1 VSRLDDAVYA
11 LRSGR
16 FIMIHDDESREDEV
30 DLVMAAQFVRPKN
43 VAEMR
48 SMAGGMICL
57 AISNETARILGLMY
71 MHEML
76 RHISTNNF
84 TLSKIIFGIAP
95 YGDKPSFSI
104 SINHID
110 TYTGITDADRA
121 LTINEMAKI
130 CAEMN
135 NDGRDQF
142 VRYFR
147 TPGHVPLL
155 IAAEG
160 LIQERMGHT
169 ELGVYLMKLA
179 NLVPS
184 VVICEMLDSETYKAL
199 NLRKAK
205 EISIKRGIPILQANE
220 IKQYNG
226 LKR

>member
-1 VSRLDDAVYA
+1 MSRLDDAIYA
-11 LRSGR
+11 LRSGK

-30 DLVMAAQFVRPKN
+30 DLVMAAQYVRPRS
-43 VAEMR
+43 VAEIR
-48 SMAGGMICL
+48 IMAGGMICL
-57 AISNETARILGLMY
+57 AISNETARVLGLMY

-76 RHISTNNF
+76 RRISTNNF
-84 TLSKIIFGIAP
+84 TLSKMIFGIAP
-95 YGDKPSFSI
+95 YGDRPSSSI

-121 LTINEMAKI
+121 LTINEMAKL

-135 NDGRDQF
+135 NDSRDQF

-155 IAAEG
+155 IAAKG
-160 LIQERMGHT
+160 LIQERTGHT
-169 ELGVYLMKLA
+169 EMAVYLMKLA

-184 VVICEMLDSETYKAL
+184 VMICEMLDSETFRAL
-199 NLRKAK
+199 NIRKAK
-205 EISIKRGIPILQANE
+205 EVSIKQDIPILQANE

>member
-169 ELGVYLMKLA
+169 EMGVYLMKLA

>member
-1 VSRLDDAVYA
+1 MSRLDDAVYA

-155 IAAEG
+155 IAAKG
-160 LIQERMGHT
+160 LIRERMGHT

-199 NLRKAK
+199 NLRKAE

>member
-1 VSRLDDAVYA
+1 MSRLDDAVYA

-169 ELGVYLMKLA
+169 EMGVYLMKLA

>member
-155 IAAEG
+155 IAAKG
-160 LIQERMGHT
+160 LIEERMGHT

-199 NLRKAK
+199 NIRKAK
-205 EISIKRGIPILQANE
+205 EISIKRDIPILQANE

>member
-1 VSRLDDAVYA
+1 
-11 LRSGR
+11 
-16 FIMIHDDESREDEV
+16 
-30 DLVMAAQFVRPKN
+30 
-43 VAEMR
+43 
-48 SMAGGMICL
+48 
-57 AISNETARILGLMY
+57 
-71 MHEML
+71 
-76 RHISTNNF
+76 
-84 TLSKIIFGIAP
+84 
-95 YGDKPSFSI
+95 
-104 SINHID
+104 
-110 TYTGITDADRA
+110 
-121 LTINEMAKI
+121 
-130 CAEMN
+130 MN

-155 IAAEG
+155 IAAKG

-199 NLRKAK
+199 NIRKAK
-205 EISIKRGIPILQANE
+205 EISVKRDIPILQANE

>member
-1 VSRLDDAVYA
+1 MSSLDDAVYA

-30 DLVMAAQFVRPKN
+30 DLVMAAQFVRPRS

-48 SMAGGMICL
+48 NMAGGMICL

-76 RHISTNNF
+76 RRISTNNF
-84 TLSKIIFGIAP
+84 ALSTIIFGITP
-95 YGDKPSFSI
+95 YGDEPSFSI

-155 IAAEG
+155 IAAKG

-199 NLRKAK
+199 NIRKAK
-205 EISIKRGIPILQANE
+205 EISIKRDIPILQANE

>member
-1 VSRLDDAVYA
+1 MSVLDDAVSA
-11 LRSGR
+11 LKSGR

-30 DLVMAAQFVRPKN
+30 DLVMAAQFVRPRDI
-43 VAEMR
+43 ADMR
-48 SMAGGMICL
+48 NIAGGMICV
-57 AISNETARILGLMY
+57 AIPNETARILGLMY

-76 RHISTNNF
+76 SQISTNNF
-84 TLSKIIFGIAP
+84 TLSKIILGVAP

-121 LTINEMAKI
+121 LTINEMAKV
-130 CAEMN
+130 CGQVDN
-135 NDGRDQF
+135 GRDQF
-142 VRYFR
+142 VRHFR
-147 TPGHVPLL
+147 TPGHVPVL

-160 LIQERMGHT
+160 LLYERMGHT

-184 VVICEMLDSETYKAL
+184 VVICEMLDSDTYRAL
-199 NLRKAK
+199 NLPKAK
-205 EISIKRGIPILQANE
+205 EISIGSGIPILEAYE

-226 LKR
+226 LK

>member
-169 ELGVYLMKLA
+169 EMGVYLMKLA

-205 EISIKRGIPILQANE
+205 EISIKRGMPILQANE

>member
-1 VSRLDDAVYA
+1 MSRLDDAVSA

-30 DLVMAAQFVRPKN
+30 DLVMAAQFVRPGS

-48 SMAGGMICL
+48 NMAGGMICL
-57 AISNETARILGLMY
+57 AISNEVAKILGLMY

-76 RHISTNNF
+76 RRISTNNF
-84 TLSKIIFGIAP
+84 TLSKIIFGITP

-121 LTINEMAKI
+121 LTISEMAKI
-130 CAEMN
+130 CTEMDN
-135 NDGRDQF
+135 AGRDQF

-155 IAAEG
+155 IAAKG

-199 NLRKAK
+199 NIQKAM
-205 EISIKRGIPILQANE
+205 EISVKRDIPILQANE

>member
-169 ELGVYLMKLA
+169 EMGVYLMKSA